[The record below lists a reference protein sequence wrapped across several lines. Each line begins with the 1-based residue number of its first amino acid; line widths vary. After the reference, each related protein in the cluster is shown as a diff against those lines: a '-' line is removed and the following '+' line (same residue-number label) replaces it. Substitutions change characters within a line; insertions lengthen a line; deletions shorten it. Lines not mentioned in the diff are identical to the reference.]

1 MLGATN
7 AITDACTNTSANTGK
22 WPCGLHDVCMDS
34 HHCMLSNMRRW
45 NTAVDA

>member
-7 AITDACTNTSANTGK
+7 TCTDTCTNTSANAGK
-22 WPCGLHDVCMDS
+22 RPCRLHDVCMDS
-34 HHCMLSNMRRW
+34 HHSMLSNMRRR